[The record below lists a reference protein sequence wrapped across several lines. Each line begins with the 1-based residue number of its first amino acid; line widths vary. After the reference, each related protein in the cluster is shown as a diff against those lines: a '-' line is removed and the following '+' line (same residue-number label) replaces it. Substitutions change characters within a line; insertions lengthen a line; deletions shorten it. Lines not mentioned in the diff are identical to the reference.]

1 MPFSQSVKLQIILLK
16 GTVSHILLQRWVW
29 IFQYFEIFCSVLPL
43 CSKKKIN
50 ILVTM
55 PISSNQVRKL
65 LNEQTAT
72 RSCGNVGRTEG
83 TAYSE
88 NRQEVSRITK
98 LLNASLKNNTI
109 KSICLFIIKY
119 VQYTIHFVFCTMIQV
134 LHMIQEL
141 RNRITN
147 AVQCCMVK
155 TMLTK

>member
-1 MPFSQSVKLQIILLK
+1 
-16 GTVSHILLQRWVW
+16 
-29 IFQYFEIFCSVLPL
+29 
-43 CSKKKIN
+43 
-50 ILVTM
+50 M